1 MNSNIPVYQAEID
14 SGLESKIRN
23 NSFSFASCIS
33 HDKKII
39 TNIPKL
45 TAKASANPDQP
56 DLFYRYAILA
66 SVGWNKNDDIFDIEN
81 TWAARKT
88 PTDKQLNYGHD
99 DSYIIGHMTDNFVL
113 SEAGELIDCTAS
125 EIPDKFDIGV
135 GFVLY
140 TALEN
145 EDRNKQVQEIVD
157 GIDNDEW
164 FVSMECK
171 FPNFDYGLID
181 SKGNHKTIVRTKE
194 TSFLTKHL
202 RIYGGTGSYDGYK
215 IGRILK
221 DYFFSGIGI
230 VKNPAND
237 RSVIFSAKD
246 LDGFKSQGSINL
258 KEEKNMT
265 EEEAK
270 RLQAQLDGAVAE
282 IASLKKANEEF
293 QKAKA
298 SEVDTKLSEA
308 NLAAEAAKKDAA
320 KMKED
325 KDKAYQDKSK
335 AEEALTQKTK
345 EFDEIVA
352 KANEIKAEL
361 DTIKSETAKAARV
374 DKLTKAG
381 LTSEAA
387 EKLCVTFAG
396 VNDEQ
401 FEELVKLNAK
411 AKQDVKEVVKET
423 SDFTKAEVDKTPT
436 LVITDETETA
446 KASERQTKLHT
457 FLKSA
462 IASNR
467 TKVKGD
473 K

>member
-1 MNSNIPVYQAEID
+1 MNIPIYQSEID
-14 SGLESKIRN
+14 AGLESKIKN

-33 HDKKII
+33 NNKNTINRLPELK
-39 TNIPKL
+39 
-45 TAKASANPDQP
+45 AVASANPNQP

-66 SVGWNKNDDIFDIEN
+66 SVGWNKNDDIFDIQN

-88 PTDKQLNYGHD
+88 PTDKQLNYNHD

-113 SEAGELIDCTAS
+113 SEDGELIDSSAT
-125 EIPDKFDIGV
+125 ELPDKFDIGV

-140 TALEN
+140 TLLEN
-145 EDRNKQVQEIVD
+145 EERNKQVAEIVE

-181 SKGNHKTIVRTKE
+181 SEGNHKTIARTKE
-194 TSFLTKHL
+194 TSFLTKYL

-237 RSVIFSAKD
+237 RSIIFNSKE

-270 RLQAQLDGAVAE
+270 KLQTQLDNAVAK
-282 IASLKKANEEF
+282 IASLEKSNEEF

-298 SEVDTKLSEA
+298 SEIDSKLNEAVDT
-308 NLAAEAAKKDAA
+308 AEAAKKDAKKMEEA
-320 KMKED
+320 KCAAE
-325 KDKAYQDKSK
+325 KDKAK
-335 AEEALTQKTK
+335 ADEALVQKSK
-345 EFDEIVA
+345 EFDELVA
-352 KANEIKAEL
+352 KANELKVEL
-361 DTIKSETAKAARV
+361 DDIKSKTAKAERIG
-374 DKLTKAG
+374 KLTQVG
-381 LTSEAA
+381 VTSDDA

-396 VNDEQ
+396 INDDQ
-401 FEELVKLNAK
+401 FEEIVKLNAK
-411 AKQDVKEVVKET
+411 AKQEVKEDVKVT
-423 SDFTKAEVDKTPT
+423 ADFAKADVDSTPT
-436 LVITDETETA
+436 LVVTDETETA
-446 KASERQTKLHT
+446 KASDRQVKLQA
-457 FLKSA
+457 FFKSA
-462 IASNR
+462 IASK
-467 TKVKGD
+467 TVKEG